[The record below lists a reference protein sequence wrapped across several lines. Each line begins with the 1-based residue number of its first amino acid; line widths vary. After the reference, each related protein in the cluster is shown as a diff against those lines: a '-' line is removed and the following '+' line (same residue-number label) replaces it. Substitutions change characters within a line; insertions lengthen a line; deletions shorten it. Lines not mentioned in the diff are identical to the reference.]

1 MVKKLIATA
10 WLLLPLVA
18 AAQNVWEV
26 PNAKAG
32 EETRKTEKEVKPEK
46 ENPDAPYLRGAVPEV
61 EGKVVWTYQIEAPGK
76 SAQELFDRTCDYF
89 NRLAE
94 EEGQLEGSGISLVNR
109 QEHIVVASIR
119 EWMTFRTSLLAL
131 DRTKIYYRVVVDCKD
146 GSADITIDRISFR
159 YEEERNPGAKPLK
172 AEEWISDKA
181 AVSKKNKLYKGSA
194 KFRRKTVDRMNEL
207 RESLSRELTK

>member
-26 PNAKAG
+26 PNAKAA
-32 EETRKTEKEVKPEK
+32 EEVRKTEKEVKPEK